1 MCTAYRGTRDGET
14 ENVYMSECVLGKVEE
29 WGLDVFRVHPKGQGV
44 VCNRHDGLAD
54 NEFVVEF
61 FGEACNPPAS
71 LITGP

>member
-44 VCNRHDGLAD
+44 VCNRHAGLTD